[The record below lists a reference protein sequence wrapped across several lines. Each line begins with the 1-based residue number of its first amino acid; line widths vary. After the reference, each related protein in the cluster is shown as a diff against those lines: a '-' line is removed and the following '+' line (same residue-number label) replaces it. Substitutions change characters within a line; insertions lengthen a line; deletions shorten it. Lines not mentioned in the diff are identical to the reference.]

1 MYLLI
6 DHNGKLVED
15 DEYERVTFDTAQEA
29 EQYAIELD
37 ELDWMVVKFVSFT

>member
-6 DHNGKLVED
+6 DHNGKLYEFED
-15 DEYERVTFDTAQEA
+15 GERETFDNA
-29 EQYAIELD
+29 EDAEYHALELN